1 MAAERFNHRS
11 IAVGVAGSIAVLL
24 IAAVSLGIGRAR
36 AETVPATLAG
46 HVSPAASAKAI
57 PAAASKPKA
66 EWLRKLLSR
75 SDLSIV
81 EGSGR
86 RS

>member
-1 MAAERFNHRS
+1 M
-11 IAVGVAGSIAVLL
+11 GVAGSIAVLL

-36 AETVPATLAG
+36 AETVPATVAG
-46 HVSPAASAKAI
+46 HVSSAASPARAI

-75 SDLSIV
+75 SDLSVV
-81 EGSGR
+81 ERGGR